1 MWRLVWL
8 ALLGAAAVCAQ
19 PRTFPIVSLTVTG
32 NRIYKTEKILA
43 VTGLKVGQPV
53 VEKEFDAAR
62 DRLLAC
68 GYFESVGYQY
78 KPSADGTGYNAT
90 FEVKEVEQSYPVK
103 FDRLAKPEKELLAV
117 LEKSDP
123 LFGEKIPGTAPL
135 LAKYAKVLEAA
146 VGEKVVGKVMAD
158 GPGELRVVF
167 QPAKLPPSIAEVRFL
182 KNTVLPQNVLQRAIS
197 GSAVGAVWE
206 EKRFRQILD
215 ASIRPLYEARG
226 RLRIA
231 FPKITV
237 EPVQDVE
244 GLRVSVEVEEG
255 ETYTLGEVTVDAQDA
270 DERSLLRA
278 GNLKKG
284 DLANFDDIKQGV
296 ERMRALVRR
305 SGYLQAKAD
314 VERALDDE
322 KKVVNLTV
330 RIEHGPQY
338 TFRKL
343 NIVGLD
349 ILTEPAIRK
358 MWGMKEGQP
367 FNPDYPESFLN
378 RIREEMVLDNLG
390 KTKSEVK
397 MDEKALTAEVTL
409 YFSGQ
414 PPPPKKKFP

>member
-68 GYFESVGYQY
+68 GYFELVGYQY

-135 LAKYAKVLEAA
+135 LAKYAQVLEAA

-255 ETYTLGEVTVDAQDA
+255 ETYTLGEVRVDAQDA